1 MDDEEMDNINPA
13 LSFTPDR
20 RRLEHKLVKE
30 MRKAVNKLDVPE
42 EEKKIVNNMWLD
54 YLIEYEHLYTQYQR
68 EKTIAIYRAL
78 SMSN

>member
-1 MDDEEMDNINPA
+1 
-13 LSFTPDR
+13 
-20 RRLEHKLVKE
+20 

-68 EKTIAIYRAL
+68 EKTIAIYKAL
-78 SMSN
+78 SMLN